1 MKLFGFALF
10 LLTIPTVSS
19 IIQGINFYGLETP
32 AKDLVCSWQHPPSYY
47 LQHLNGLGFNSIRLP
62 FSYEWVSHGDFSKMD
77 AFFVTAKSLNMSIVL
92 DMHRVWS
99 SHQGPNPVEGITM
112 DQFINQWIT
121 VISRYQDRPQLTGI
135 DVFNEDQGTDAA
147 AWNTI
152 LRQITTS
159 LENRFPGRFYFFCGG
174 TRWGG
179 DISGIDIEDVPFH
192 DRVIYTIHKYV
203 FSSSGDYEKDWDY
216 SFGPY
221 ASIPGKVSVGEF
233 GWKQDQY
240 DQVQWAIRFIEYLKR
255 RNIRNN
261 YFWTIALSGDTSGLY
276 QDDCQ
281 TFQWDKYNLLKGL
294 WNYPARYLRG
304 SLTTVLS

>member
-1 MKLFGFALF
+1 MTLNTHITLVRDVG
-10 LLTIPTVSS
+10 PGR
-19 IIQGINFYGLETP
+19 GISYGRDFITKEPMRIATLAMGYADGYPRQTSNKGAQVLIRGKRCP
-32 AKDLVCSWQHPPSYY
+32 I
-47 LQHLNGLGFNSIRLP
+47 LGR
-62 FSYEWVSHGDFSKMD
+62 
-77 AFFVTAKSLNMSIVL
+77 
-92 DMHRVWS
+92 
-99 SHQGPNPVEGITM
+99 ITM